1 MCIITKDVVIKDH
14 GNDIRFGYKENLM
27 NDSLHMVEKLF
38 IEACNKAHSKII
50 MKKKVVIVELN

>member
-14 GNDIRFGYKENLM
+14 DKTIKFDYRKSIVNDTL
-27 NDSLHMVEKLF
+27 DMVEKYF
-38 IEACNKAHSKII
+38 VDACNKANSKII